1 MRKLP
6 DDIRAMYD
14 SRWIGAFHLSG
25 KDVTLTIDRV
35 EFAELR
41 STGNKVEKK
50 PAVFFRETD
59 KGLPLNKTNMK
70 LLGGMYGYAHAAWI
84 GKRITVYP
92 TKAQFG
98 GSTVDAVRIRPTIP
112 RGPAQRQNLPK
123 EEPEG
128 DADAEMIR
136 QQKQAAEAVRAEE
149 DMP

>member
-1 MRKLP
+1 MKLP

-25 KDVTLTIDRV
+25 KDVTLTISRI
-35 EFAELR
+35 EMAELR

-50 PAVFFRETD
+50 PAVYFKETD

-70 LLGGMYGYAHAAWI
+70 LLGGMYGFNHREWS

-92 TKAQFG
+92 TKVQFG

-123 EEPEG
+123 EEPSG
-128 DADAEMIR
+128 AADAEMIR
-136 QQKQAAEAVRAEE
+136 QQKAAAEAVANEE
-149 DMP
+149 GMP